1 MSPTSN
7 AHVIRVTK
15 ARRMGWVGNVA
26 PMVEKVDT
34 YRALVV
40 RPKGRR
46 PLGRSRH
53 RWEDNSKIVLLE
65 IGWEGE

>member
-26 PMVEKVDT
+26 AIVEKVGT
-34 YRALVV
+34 YRAFVV
-40 RPKGRR
+40 KPKGRR
-46 PLGRSRH
+46 PPGRSRH
-53 RWEDNSKIVLLE
+53 RWEDNCKTDLLE
-65 IGWEGE
+65 VGWEGE